1 MFSFND
7 DQMIEFGRFTV
18 YQSLKEM
25 IDEGDDINNVK
36 FEALVENTKRNIEIK
51 GLKEIMDKII
61 RESSIDMQFKKG
73 FTVWRICKLKITK
86 FLPKILAKS
95 YQEED
100 LRRAEIALQ
109 YHKGMVRVL
118 KQRCDEGKEE
128 LKRLNQKY
136 LI

>member
-7 DQMIEFGRFTV
+7 GQMIEFGRFTV

-61 RESSIDMQFKKG
+61 RESSIDMQFKKVSPFG
-73 FTVWRICKLKITK
+73 EFV
-86 FLPKILAKS
+86 
-95 YQEED
+95 
-100 LRRAEIALQ
+100 
-109 YHKGMVRVL
+109 
-118 KQRCDEGKEE
+118 
-128 LKRLNQKY
+128 N
-136 LI
+136 